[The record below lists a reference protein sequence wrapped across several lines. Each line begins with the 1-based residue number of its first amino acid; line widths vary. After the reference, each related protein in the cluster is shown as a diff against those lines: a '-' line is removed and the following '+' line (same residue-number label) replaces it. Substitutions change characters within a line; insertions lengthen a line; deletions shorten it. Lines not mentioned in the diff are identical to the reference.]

1 MLRIL
6 IFLNWGLW
14 TLIDPYVPWLIM
26 QSFRGITN
34 VNTLEPFQ
42 KTSIICSIMATDE
55 YFRNIKSLSS
65 HFQQWGM
72 ASLEVSWMY
81 TQKQGETFYSMQ
93 FSISIIEGTSHHSY
107 NPVAQNPRTMR
118 TLSMSKVGSQSD
130 EQMLCNTLQ
139 TKSSY
144 FMPHGFSVLTVNLLL
159 VFMLLLCLAS
169 VWENLRTVFH

>member
-1 MLRIL
+1 
-6 IFLNWGLW
+6 
-14 TLIDPYVPWLIM
+14 
-26 QSFRGITN
+26 
-34 VNTLEPFQ
+34 
-42 KTSIICSIMATDE
+42 
-55 YFRNIKSLSS
+55 
-65 HFQQWGM
+65 
-72 ASLEVSWMY
+72 MY